1 MRYCYFLQ
9 IDIFSLTDDFLMSK
23 RLKVDTK
30 VSPIAEPRCSL
41 SNTEGLYPKMKK

>member
-30 VSPIAEPRCSL
+30 VSPGAEPSCSM